1 MRMLFALIAIGAG
14 LTCGWFDLHSGNTLL
29 TAGYL
34 AAAAFLLALAKPSF
48 AWMCATLV
56 GLGVPAVYLWAT
68 LSGAE
73 IPYPP
78 TPTIAA
84 TLLAL
89 LPAVAAAL
97 FALALRRL
105 VVGAARAMSRD
116 QG

>member
-1 MRMLFALIAIGAG
+1 MRLLFVVIALGAG
-14 LTCGWFDLHSGNTLL
+14 LVCGWLDLHSGNTLM
-29 TAGYL
+29 TACYL
-34 AAAAFLLALAKPSF
+34 AAAAFVLALVKPSF

-68 LSGAE
+68 LARVE
-73 IPYPP
+73 IPFPP
-78 TPTIAA
+78 TPSIAA

-105 VVGAARAMSRD
+105 VIRVTARE
-116 QG
+116 